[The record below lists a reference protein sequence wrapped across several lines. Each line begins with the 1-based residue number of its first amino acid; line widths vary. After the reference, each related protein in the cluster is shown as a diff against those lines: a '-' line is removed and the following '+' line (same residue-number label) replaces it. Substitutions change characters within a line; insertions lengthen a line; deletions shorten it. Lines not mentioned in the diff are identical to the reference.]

1 MRIHEIL
8 SEIGQP
14 TSFKTAPVLQSPMR
28 PMSAQDRAMW
38 VARGQKL
45 TQRLKN
51 IYAVLINS
59 MAQEDQKMIQGV
71 PVSAPMDVDVLAYAQ
86 TNLTDLAKK
95 GIEFDIGTFWNMTDS
110 CLAYVLGHEI
120 GHVLQERS
128 GGVTSYKNRSRPG
141 ITDKQKRELNRKME
155 LDADAYG
162 AVLAYKCGYN
172 ANEARA
178 FLSRAE
184 LQEPED
190 PQDDYPSWNT
200 RQAGITKA
208 VKNYS
213 DQRRSEIEPEMD
225 MHFQQSLQRHGP
237 SPEAKEDI
245 QHALHGISQLNA
257 VLAAMPELA
266 QPGPMPPASSLNWA

>member
-1 MRIHEIL
+1 MRIREIL
-8 SEIGQP
+8 SEETP
-14 TSFKTAPVLQSPMR
+14 TSFKTAPVLQSRIR

-45 TQRLKN
+45 TQRLQN
-51 IYAVLINS
+51 IYAVLIKM

-71 PVSAPMDVDVLAYAQ
+71 PVSAPMDVDVLAYAH
-86 TNLTDLAKK
+86 TNVTKLANK

-110 CLAYVLGHEI
+110 CIAYTLAHEI
-120 GHVLQERS
+120 GHVIQERS
-128 GGVTSYKNRSRPG
+128 GSATSYKNRNRPG
-141 ITDKQKRELNRKME
+141 VTDKQKIQLNRKME

-178 FLSRAE
+178 FLSRAQ

-190 PQDDYPSWNT
+190 PQADYPSWNS
-200 RQAGITKA
+200 RQVANAKT

-213 DQRRSEIEPEMD
+213 DQWRSEVEPEMD
-225 MHFQQSLQRHGP
+225 MHFQQSLQRGP

-266 QPGPMPPASSLNWA
+266 QKGPMPPASTLL